1 MSESTYASVDVP
13 QKILERFKN
22 VATANVWD
30 ILLRHSG
37 VYFSYMENVRLWT
50 PGERLAA
57 RARTLRYLPP
67 RPDLQA
73 RVHVGEQSP
82 EYLAMAR
89 CGPGDVLVCDVMG
102 DARPCVFG
110 DVKALQL
117 KMNNADGIVT
127 DGSIRDLDVM
137 MEEEFELIIY
147 ARDRTPRGGV
157 PYAIPAQEN
166 VEVQCGGALVCPG
179 DVLVGD
185 ADGVVVVPSWFAE
198 ECIELTEEYE
208 AEETRIKERI
218 LAEGGGARQ
227 VLHAAGAGEL
237 RAGRYRRIA
246 YRARQRWLRRSCCCA
261 RAACKTGARFR
272 P

>member
-1 MSESTYASVDVP
+1 MSESTYASADVP
-13 QKILERFKN
+13 QQILDRFKN

-102 DARPCVFG
+102 DSRPCIFG

-117 KMNNADGIVT
+117 KRNNADGIVT
-127 DGSIRDLDVM
+127 DGSIRDLDVIK
-137 MEEEFELIIY
+137 EEEFGLIIY

-166 VEVQCGGALVCPG
+166 VEIQCGGALVCPG

-185 ADGVVVVPSWFAE
+185 EDGVVVVPSWFAE
-198 ECIELTEEYE
+198 ECIDLTEEYE

-218 LAEGGGARQ
+218 LAEG
-227 VLHAAGAGEL
+227 VVP
-237 RAGRYRRIA
+237 GRYYTPPA
-246 YRARQRWLRRSCCCA
+246 PGSYAR
-261 RAACKTGARFR
+261 TGTEE
-272 P
+272 

>member
-13 QKILERFKN
+13 QEILDRYKN
-22 VATANVWD
+22 VATANLWD

-37 VYFSYMENVRLWT
+37 VYFSFMDNVRLWT

-102 DARPCVFG
+102 DSRPCIFG

-127 DGSIRDLDVM
+127 DGSIRDLDVIN
-137 MEEEFELIIY
+137 EEEFGLIIY

-166 VEVQCGGALVCPG
+166 VEIQCGGALVCPG

-208 AEETRIKERI
+208 AEETRIKNRI
-218 LAEGGGARQ
+218 LAEGVVPGRYYTPPAPGSYA
-227 VLHAAGAGEL
+227 
-237 RAGRYRRIA
+237 RAG
-246 YRARQRWLRRSCCCA
+246 
-261 RAACKTGARFR
+261 KKE
-272 P
+272 